1 MALFQRIKTPVE
13 QELKAFDVFFKEILE
28 SEVPLLNTILKYVYS
43 TKGKQIRPIF
53 VFLSAKLFDGSDL
66 STQIAACSV
75 ELLHT
80 ATLIHDDVVDD
91 SLERRGEFS
100 VKALWKDKIAVLV
113 GDYVLVR
120 LLHMLIEHEQY
131 RFLGFI
137 SRAAQDMIEGEMLQM
152 KKARK
157 PDTDFEAYYDVIF
170 KKTASL
176 IATCMA
182 VGAASATQDKTLIDK
197 MYDIGK
203 NAGMAFQIKD
213 DIFDYQ
219 MKGDLGK
226 PTGKDIRE
234 KKVTLPLLYVLRNA
248 NESEKQRILK
258 ITQKNDK
265 DSKEVDELIKL
276 VNQCGGIDYAT
287 RKMNEFRDKAI
298 VGLMDFPE
306 NEARNALV
314 DLMNFI
320 TEREN

>member
-1 MALFQRIKTPVE
+1 MTLLQQIKAPVE
-13 QELKAFDVFFKEILE
+13 QELKDFEIFFKEILE

-43 TKGKQIRPIF
+43 TKGKQIRPVF
-53 VFLSAKLFDGSDL
+53 VFLSAKLLDGSNQ

-120 LLHMLIEHEQY
+120 LLQMQIQNEQY

-182 VGAASATQDKTLIDK
+182 AGAASVTQDKTVIDK
-197 MYDIGK
+197 MYEIGK

-219 MKGDLGK
+219 PNGFLGK

-234 KKVTLPLLYVLRNA
+234 KKVTLPLLYVLKNA
-248 NESEKQRILK
+248 DDDEKQRILK
-258 ITQKNDK
+258 ITQKNDT
-265 DSKEVDELIKL
+265 DSKEIDELIRL
-276 VNQCGGIDYAT
+276 VNDCGGIDYAI

-298 VGLMDFPE
+298 AGLMEFPE
-306 NEARNALV
+306 NEARSALIN
-314 DLMNFI
+314 LMNFI
-320 TEREN
+320 AEREN